1 MTPTRDP
8 DRKRAL
14 IPPYPTVYGV
24 QPPLPGFFLPTLLRS
39 WDRPRDPSVAGSGS
53 LAPPTQ
59 TADTS
64 SSDPSQPD
72 SGQSERKSLP
82 C

>member
-1 MTPTRDP
+1 MKRDRNP
-8 DRKRAL
+8 DRKAPL
-14 IPPYPTVYGV
+14 IPSYTPLYGV